1 MSSLRVLMV
10 HNEYR
15 SGQPSGENRSVEE
28 QVGGLRDAGVEVLRF
43 RRSSDVLAAL
53 GPFRRSLHVVDPLGV
68 PSLRRDFVAAIE
80 RFSPDVV
87 HLENLWPMIS
97 PAVVR
102 ISRERCIPV
111 VAGVRNFRLSC
122 VAGTHFRSGSKC
134 DECLASRLAAVR
146 HGCYQDS
153 RLATVPV
160 ALSSWKYAE
169 DLRSLDHFLPNSRF
183 MGEYLRSLGI
193 DEGRITVRPNAVPDP
208 GAPAPLPGVR
218 TVLYLGRLSEE
229 KGVGMLLEAWAG
241 ASKGGCQLVLV
252 GDGPL
257 RERAMAIA
265 ASDSSLKVLGLVP
278 GAEVSRL
285 IAASSFVVAPS
296 NWPEPFGRVAI
307 EAFASGRPA
316 LVTAVGGLQEVV
328 TAETGWVVEPS
339 LDELRHGL
347 EQALGCS
354 DSELQA
360 MSRKARARYEELYS
374 PSTNIEVLLGAYSQ
388 VITARRAG

>member
-1 MSSLRVLMV
+1 MSSPRVLMV

-15 SGQPSGENRSVEE
+15 SGQPSGENRSVDE

-43 RRSSDVLAAL
+43 RRSSDALAAL
-53 GPFRRSLHVVDPLGV
+53 GPIRRSLHAVDPLGV
-68 PSLRRDFVAAIE
+68 PSLRRDFAAAIE

-97 PAVVR
+97 PVVIR
-102 ISRERCIPV
+102 ISQERGIPV

-122 VAGTHFRSGSKC
+122 VAGTHFRSGSRC
-134 DECLASRLAAVR
+134 DECLTNRVAAVR
-146 HGCYQDS
+146 YGCYQNS
-153 RLATVPV
+153 RLVTLPV
-160 ALSSWKYAE
+160 ALSSRRYAD
-169 DLRSLDHFLPNSRF
+169 DLRSLDRYLPNSSY

-193 DEGRITVRPNAVPDP
+193 DDERITVRPNAVPDP
-208 GAPAPLPGVR
+208 GTPAPLPEVR
-218 TVLYLGRLSEE
+218 SVLYLGRLSEE

-241 ASKGGCQLVLV
+241 APKGGGQLVLA

-257 RERAMAIA
+257 RERALAIA

-278 GAEVSRL
+278 GAEVSKL
-285 IAASSFVVAPS
+285 VAESSFVVAPS
-296 NWPEPFGRVAI
+296 IWPEPFGRVAI

-316 LVTAVGGLQEVV
+316 MVTAVGGLQEVV
-328 TAETGWVVEPS
+328 TTDTGWVVEPS

-347 EQALGCS
+347 ERALGCS
-354 DSELQA
+354 DGELQA
-360 MSRKARARYEELYS
+360 MSGRARARYEDLYS

-388 VITARRAG
+388 VIEESRAD